1 MNFYKIRIP
10 FIALVFSMTLW
21 SCNSTG
27 ISGKI
32 VGGEGQMLKIYELFD
47 NKLTALDSV
56 QLDEKGTF
64 QMSNAGLEPNF
75 YYLGFDSKKMLL
87 LFTDSTE
94 IIVLETTKDSIDK
107 PSSISG
113 SSNSSKYQ
121 DFQNLMK
128 PLDEKIKGFTNAL
141 NARPDKKQQLR
152 LQQDRAKAQEEKRSA
167 CKKFIKEN
175 KGNPITLVALQGL
188 DVSIDMKLYEGVIAD
203 TKPSI
208 GGTKLH
214 NNLSSQIRSIKKQIE
229 ATKAPK
235 AQGGMAPGTI
245 VPEIEMADVNG
256 KMMKLS
262 ELRGKVVL
270 IDFWASWCGP
280 CRRENPNVVAAYNKY
295 NKDGFEVFSVSL
307 DGAKDRWVKA
317 IEKDGLVW
325 PWHVSD
331 LQKWNNAAAKAY
343 GVRSIPHG
351 LLIDRE
357 GKVIAE
363 KLRGAALQGK
373 LAEIFGH

>member
-1 MNFYKIRIP
+1 MKYIFVI
-10 FIALVFSMTLW
+10 
-21 SCNSTG
+21 
-27 ISGKI
+27 
-32 VGGEGQMLKIYELFD
+32 
-47 NKLTALDSV
+47 
-56 QLDEKGTF
+56 
-64 QMSNAGLEPNF
+64 
-75 YYLGFDSKKMLL
+75 LGFVLL
-87 LFTDSTE
+87 SFINSSAPNVGEIAPE
-94 IIVLETTKDSIDK
+94 IILFSPE
-107 PSSISG
+107 G
-113 SSNSSKYQ
+113 
-121 DFQNLMK
+121 
-128 PLDEKIKGFTNAL
+128 
-141 NARPDKKQQLR
+141 
-152 LQQDRAKAQEEKRSA
+152 
-167 CKKFIKEN
+167 KE
-175 KGNPITLVALQGL
+175 I
-188 DVSIDMKLYEGVIAD
+188 
-203 TKPSI
+203 
-208 GGTKLH
+208 
-214 NNLSSQIRSIKKQIE
+214 
-229 ATKAPK
+229 
-235 AQGGMAPGTI
+235 
-245 VPEIEMADVNG
+245 
-256 KMMKLS
+256 KLS
-262 ELRGKVVL
+262 DLKGKVVL